1 MNDISPEKRTRNP
14 NKAELFVRRATALGL
29 VGLMGAVSVVV
40 LQELVKDPLSNEAR
54 DEAATIER
62 MRAGE
67 IPTEVVSNTLVFKD
81 GVKYRKTPN
90 FHGQVKNS
98 PELDNVAGKVESG
111 KCLVVDHGLSYTGED
126 GDDWVGFTLHEENS
140 TGEHRD
146 ASDIADSL
154 VWINISMLKQ
164 QNDVNGQPFMSEI
177 ENSGQPTDRFITAHI
192 GVDGSIT
199 LTKSGT
205 ETDVAAVGRTVPQ
218 EAADFILGA
227 TDAQVV
233 G

>member
-1 MNDISPEKRTRNP
+1 MNNVSHEKGTRNP
-14 NKAELFVRRATALGL
+14 NKAKLVVQRAATLGL
-29 VGLMGAVSVVV
+29 VGLMGAVSAVV

-54 DEAATIER
+54 DEATAVER

-90 FHGQVKNS
+90 FHSQVKNS
-98 PELDNVAGKVESG
+98 PELDNVAGEVESG

-126 GDDWVGFTLHEENS
+126 GDDWVGFTLHEENNTS
-140 TGEHRD
+140 EHRD

-154 VWINISMLKQ
+154 VWINVSMLRQ
-164 QNDVNGQPFMSEI
+164 QNDEKGQPFMSEI
-177 ENSGQPTDRFITAHI
+177 ENSGQSTDRFITAHI

-199 LTKSGT
+199 LTKGGT

-227 TDAQVV
+227 TDALVV